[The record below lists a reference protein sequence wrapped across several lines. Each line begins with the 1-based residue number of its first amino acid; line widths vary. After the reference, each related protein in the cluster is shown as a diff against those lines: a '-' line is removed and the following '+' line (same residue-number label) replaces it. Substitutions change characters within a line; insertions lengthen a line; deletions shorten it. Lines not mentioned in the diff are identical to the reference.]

1 MFIASAALCII
12 RPDSFLPALIEGA
25 GRAVTSFASLFC
37 VYALWMG
44 LSKVC
49 EDANI
54 TAWLANKLAPLT
66 GRIFR
71 TKNKSGAQYASMNV
85 CCNMIGLGGAA
96 TPYGIKAMK
105 EFDGDGNLY
114 GRNLLF
120 ILNATSVQIFPA
132 TVIGLRAAG
141 GSASAAD
148 IFLPAL
154 ITTAICTGL
163 AVALYILAN
172 KLWRL

>member
-1 MFIASAALCII
+1 MNVIFTAVFIASAALCII

-71 TKNKSGAQYASMNV
+71 TKNKSGKPKPQNQTGK
-85 CCNMIGLGGAA
+85 N
-96 TPYGIKAMK
+96 
-105 EFDGDGNLY
+105 
-114 GRNLLF
+114 
-120 ILNATSVQIFPA
+120 
-132 TVIGLRAAG
+132 RAA
-141 GSASAAD
+141 
-148 IFLPAL
+148 
-154 ITTAICTGL
+154 
-163 AVALYILAN
+163 
-172 KLWRL
+172 